1 MSCKCVY
8 LYLLVFFP
16 IQIPEEIK
24 EIIENT
30 QLDDG
35 DDLRKLGIWNEEEE
49 VENENEVANSVDEA
63 DEADNEE
70 SGDDWSIAT
79 FEDED
84 DSVNENTKKKKKA
97 PEVVVN
103 TGANDTQKPLMNIP
117 VPHKFPLPVG
127 DTPDIMLSSGDES
140 TRTIYASQIDE
151 YESDVFGPR
160 LQHDMFYKPPS
171 LKSDAGDSDMFYC
184 VPSLNISFYSTRD
197 YFPGKGKAKAKN
209 EEKKAKKIRHRKELN
224 EQFLKSAMKKYAVQ
238 DKAIAQYGNATKAFR
253 LRMAKLGKDPKESD
267 DKANARI
274 ERQLRKRLS
283 RKPKKT
289 EELTKNNVKKL
300 PNLSKKARIMRWVK
314 LYDKNGLL
322 KTIYENGW
330 VDQQEDLTQST
341 TGRIVAKSQDPSSDA
356 KTLAETA
363 ENKPVDT
370 AIDKEEVGK
379 EDGQGEGTFIDEK
392 AEYSKTNSSD
402 LKRRK
407 KRKKRKILDNM
418 KKRKEDKFEKSSEE
432 SFLISKDWQISVR
445 ESKSIDENEEDEET
459 PKSEHSDS
467 NVEQE
472 SNSDGGVS
480 ACTSSH
486 RSEANMEKRP
496 DTPDSEPEI
505 IAKRPIRYE
514 KRNKK
519 QNIVSRW
526 GVVPGNSVY
535 FFHFIS
541 FLFFNQQ
548 GITSYRKGKQ
558 LQLTNRGKK

>member
-1 MSCKCVY
+1 MYTSRSII
-8 LYLLVFFP
+8 FFL

-30 QLDDG
+30 QADDG

-49 VENENEVANSVDEA
+49 AENENDVAKSVDEA

-84 DSVNENTKKKKKA
+84 DSENENAKKKKKV
-97 PEVVVN
+97 PTVVN
-103 TGANDTQKPLMNIP
+103 TDANATQKPLMSIP
-117 VPHKFPLPVG
+117 LPHKFPLPVG
-127 DTPDIMLSSGDES
+127 DTPDIVLWSGDES
-140 TRTIYASQIDE
+140 TCTIYASHIDE
-151 YESDVFGPR
+151 YESDIFGPR

-197 YFPGKGKAKAKN
+197 YFPGKEKAKAKKM
-209 EEKKAKKIRHRKELN
+209 EKKAKKMRHRKELN

-253 LRMAKLGKDPKESD
+253 LRMAKLGKDPKD
-267 DKANARI
+267 TDAKANSRI
-274 ERQLRKRLS
+274 EKQLRKRIS

-322 KTIYENGW
+322 KTFYENGW
-330 VDQQEDLTQST
+330 VDQQEELAQSM
-341 TGRIVAKSQDPSSDA
+341 TGRIVAKSQDPSSDV
-356 KTLAETA
+356 KNLADTT
-363 ENKPVDT
+363 ENRPVDT
-370 AIDKEEVGK
+370 AIEQNEKGK
-379 EDGQGEGTFIDEK
+379 GDGQDEDTLIDEK
-392 AEYSKTNSSD
+392 AEYSKTNNSD

-418 KKRKEDKFEKSSEE
+418 KIRKEDMLDKSSEE

-445 ESKSIDENEEDEET
+445 ESKSIDENEEDEEM
-459 PKSEHSDS
+459 PKSNHSDS
-467 NVEQE
+467 NAEQE
-472 SNSDGGVS
+472 SNSDDGVS
-480 ACTSSH
+480 ICASSH
-486 RSEANMEKRP
+486 KSEVNLEKRIN
-496 DTPDSEPEI
+496 TPDSEPEV
-505 IAKRPIRYE
+505 IAKRHIRYE

-519 QNIVSRW
+519 QNIVSHW
-526 GVVPGNSVY
+526 GVVPGKFLSFTRY
-535 FFHFIS
+535 TFIS
-541 FLFFNQQ
+541 LHC
-548 GITSYRKGKQ
+548 SGKRSMR
-558 LQLTNRGKK
+558 LCV